1 MDTHPKNAQYILN
14 MISSQGMNCPVAE
27 VENFVEIKK
36 WLKDL
41 AEGRLVVTEASPPPG
56 ANGE

>member
-1 MDTHPKNAQYILN
+1 LDTHAKNAQYILN

-27 VENFVEIKK
+27 VENFVEIKA

-41 AEGRLVVTEASPPPG
+41 AEGRLVIAEATPPKG
-56 ANGE
+56 